1 MRETY
6 QDDVVDGGVD
16 VVVDVEAAGA
26 GAAGVFEESVVEVV
40 VDVELEVELDELDEP
55 RLSVL

>member
-1 MRETY
+1 M
-6 QDDVVDGGVD
+6 DDGVD

-26 GAAGVFEESVVEVV
+26 GAAGVLEESLVEAV